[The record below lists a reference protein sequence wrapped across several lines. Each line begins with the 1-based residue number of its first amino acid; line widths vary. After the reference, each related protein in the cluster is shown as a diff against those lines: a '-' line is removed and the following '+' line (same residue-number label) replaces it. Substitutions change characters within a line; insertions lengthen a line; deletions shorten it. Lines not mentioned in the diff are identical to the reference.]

1 MPKLNINIDHVATLR
16 QARLSSEPDP
26 VLAAYLCEL
35 SGADGIVVHLREDRR
50 HIQYRDL
57 SMLKESV
64 KTNLNLEMAPT
75 TEMVKVALKIR
86 PDMITLVPEKRE
98 ELTTEGGLN
107 VLKNKK
113 KISTVINKL
122 KKSGLFVSVF
132 IDPDIVQIKAS
143 KDIGADMVEIHTGRY
158 ADSTNEQRQVYELN
172 QIITSAGSAA
182 DLDLRVAA
190 GHGLNYSNTKRIAEI
205 ELIEELNIGYSIICR
220 SVIVGIE
227 RAVREM
233 TQLCK
238 I

>member
-26 VLAAYLCEL
+26 VFAAYLCEL

-57 SMLKESV
+57 YMLKESV

-75 TEMVKVALKIR
+75 KEMVKVALEVS

-113 KISTVINKL
+113 KISTVIKKL
-122 KKSGLFVSVF
+122 KISGLFVSVF
-132 IDPDIVQIKAS
+132 IDPDIEQIKAS
-143 KDIGADMVEIHTGRY
+143 KDIGTDMVEIHTGRY

>member
-26 VLAAYLCEL
+26 ILAAYLCEL

-75 TEMVKVALKIR
+75 KEMVKVALEVS
-86 PDMITLVPEKRE
+86 PDMITLVPESRE

-113 KISTVINKL
+113 KISTLVNRL
-122 KKSGLFVSVF
+122 KKSGLYVSVF
-132 IDPDIVQIKAS
+132 IDPDIEQIKAS
-143 KDIGADMVEIHTGRY
+143 KDIGTDMVEIHTGRY

>member
-75 TEMVKVALKIR
+75 TEMVKVALKVR

-107 VLKNKK
+107 VLNNKK
-113 KISTVINKL
+113 KISTLINKL

-132 IDPDIVQIKAS
+132 IDPDIEQIKSS
-143 KDIGADMVEIHTGRY
+143 KDIGADMVELHTGRY
-158 ADSTNEQRQVYELN
+158 ADSTNEQQQVYELN

-182 DLDLRVAA
+182 DLDLKVAA

-233 TQLCK
+233 SQLCK

>member
-57 SMLKESV
+57 SMLKESI

>member
-26 VLAAYLCEL
+26 VLASYLCEL

>member
-107 VLKNKK
+107 VLKNKR

-182 DLDLRVAA
+182 DLDLRVSA

>member
-107 VLKNKK
+107 VLKDKK

-122 KKSGLFVSVF
+122 KK
-132 IDPDIVQIKAS
+132 
-143 KDIGADMVEIHTGRY
+143 
-158 ADSTNEQRQVYELN
+158 
-172 QIITSAGSAA
+172 
-182 DLDLRVAA
+182 
-190 GHGLNYSNTKRIAEI
+190 
-205 ELIEELNIGYSIICR
+205 NI
-220 SVIVGIE
+220 
-227 RAVREM
+227 
-233 TQLCK
+233 
-238 I
+238 

>member
-16 QARLSSEPDP
+16 QARLSNEPDP
-26 VLAAYLCEL
+26 VFAAYLCEL

>member
-57 SMLKESV
+57 SMLKESI

-113 KISTVINKL
+113 KISTIINKL

-143 KDIGADMVEIHTGRY
+143 KDIGTDMVEIHTGRY

>member
-16 QARLSSEPDP
+16 QARLSNVPDP

-107 VLKNKK
+107 ILKNKK
-113 KISTVINKL
+113 KISIVIKKL

-182 DLDLRVAA
+182 DLDLRVSA

-233 TQLCK
+233 TQICK

>member
-107 VLKNKK
+107 IIKNKK

-143 KDIGADMVEIHTGRY
+143 KDIGTDMVEIHTGRY

>member
-57 SMLKESV
+57 SMLKESI

-143 KDIGADMVEIHTGRY
+143 KDIGTDMVEIHTGRY

>member
-107 VLKNKK
+107 VLKDKK

-143 KDIGADMVEIHTGRY
+143 KDIGTDMVEIHTGRY

-233 TQLCK
+233 SQLCK

>member
-107 VLKNKK
+107 ILKNKK

>member
-75 TEMVKVALKIR
+75 KEMVKVALEVS

-113 KISTVINKL
+113 KISTVINRL

-132 IDPDIVQIKAS
+132 IDPDIEQIKAS

>member
-1 MPKLNINIDHVATLR
+1 MPKLNIKIDHVATLR

-26 VLAAYLCEL
+26 ILAAYLCEL

-75 TEMVKVALKIR
+75 KEMVKVALEVS
-86 PDMITLVPEKRE
+86 PDMITLVPESRE

-107 VLKNKK
+107 ILKNKK

-132 IDPDIVQIKAS
+132 IDPDIEQIKAS
-143 KDIGADMVEIHTGRY
+143 KDIGTDMVEIHTGRY
-158 ADSTNEQRQVYELN
+158 ADRTNEQRQVYELN

>member
-75 TEMVKVALKIR
+75 KEMVKVALKVR

-143 KDIGADMVEIHTGRY
+143 KDIGTDMVEIHTGRY

>member
-57 SMLKESV
+57 SMLKESI

-113 KISTVINKL
+113 KISTVIKKL
-122 KKSGLFVSVF
+122 KISGLFVSVF

>member
-143 KDIGADMVEIHTGRY
+143 KDIGVDMVEIHTGRY

>member
-75 TEMVKVALKIR
+75 KEMVKVALEVR
-86 PDMITLVPEKRE
+86 PDMITLVPESRE

-113 KISTVINKL
+113 KISTVISKL

-132 IDPDIVQIKAS
+132 IDPDIEQIKAS
-143 KDIGADMVEIHTGRY
+143 KNIGTDMVEIHTGRY

-182 DLDLRVAA
+182 DLDLRVSA

-233 TQLCK
+233 IQLCK

>member
-143 KDIGADMVEIHTGRY
+143 KDIGTDMVEIHTGRY

>member
-143 KDIGADMVEIHTGRY
+143 KDIGTNMVEIHTGRY

>member
-107 VLKNKK
+107 VLKNKR

-132 IDPDIVQIKAS
+132 IDPDIEQIKAS
-143 KDIGADMVEIHTGRY
+143 KDIGTDMVEIHTGRY

>member
-57 SMLKESV
+57 SMLKESI

-113 KISTVINKL
+113 KISTVIKKL
-122 KKSGLFVSVF
+122 KISGLFVSVF

-143 KDIGADMVEIHTGRY
+143 KDIGTDMVEIHTGRY